1 MGLRHPSFPLIVP
14 KAEWRTPQIIKNS
27 SGTNNNALN
36 IMPPLQN
43 QEFQPN
49 KGRPRAVSLQIPFM
63 GGTIVPS
70 NHMNLA
76 KKFRIRRNSV
86 PPSNVANERR
96 NIAFAFNDVRKENE
110 SITTKVKRH
119 FSRSKS
125 ADFICTEHAPHE
137 YCYWTVSIPPVS
149 RDIACFPISTFN
161 YSSSSEVKS
170 NFTDVMVVDALSRKK
185 SVVSRLSENND
196 NVSAVSRW

>member
-1 MGLRHPSFPLIVP
+1 MQIESQLMPTISNALLRHPSFPLIVP

-76 KKFRIRRNSV
+76 KKLRIRRNSV
-86 PPSNVANERR
+86 PPSNVADERYGSLIIYFFR
-96 NIAFAFNDVRKENE
+96 GCI
-110 SITTKVKRH
+110 I
-119 FSRSKS
+119 
-125 ADFICTEHAPHE
+125 
-137 YCYWTVSIPPVS
+137 
-149 RDIACFPISTFN
+149 
-161 YSSSSEVKS
+161 
-170 NFTDVMVVDALSRKK
+170 
-185 SVVSRLSENND
+185 
-196 NVSAVSRW
+196 

>member
-1 MGLRHPSFPLIVP
+1 MPTISNALLRHPSFPLIVP

-86 PPSNVANERR
+86 PPSNVADERYGS
-96 NIAFAFNDVRKENE
+96 NHLLLSWQISFKTLTEIFHLVVVLWE
-110 SITTKVKRH
+110 H
-119 FSRSKS
+119 FLEGVV
-125 ADFICTEHAPHE
+125 C
-137 YCYWTVSIPPVS
+137 
-149 RDIACFPISTFN
+149 N
-161 YSSSSEVKS
+161 SSHLV
-170 NFTDVMVVDALSRKK
+170 
-185 SVVSRLSENND
+185 
-196 NVSAVSRW
+196 